1 MVTAIQRQQSPT
13 KRPKKKIKNKKNIKN
28 RGQPFTLY
36 CRRERKEK
44 EKK

>member
-1 MVTAIQRQQSPT
+1 MKMKVKKTLT